1 MCVTFFLL
9 FSTQYIVTN
18 ALTQT
23 DSLPT
28 IDDQNFE
35 LTMKEISSGRVELL
49 LRWNYWDADLV
60 YFFKSAETYTILQKN
75 RFYFNSSAYNDTAF
89 FDFRIF

>member
-1 MCVTFFLL
+1 MCVVFFLL

-35 LTMKEISSGRVELL
+35 LTTKEISSGRVELL
-49 LRWNYWDADLV
+49 LR
-60 YFFKSAETYTILQKN
+60 
-75 RFYFNSSAYNDTAF
+75 
-89 FDFRIF
+89 